1 MKESIKKL
9 TVAVCAAAIT
19 AMISTVAVTAAETAR
34 PMPDGSG
41 TTTTTQTMNT
51 SSGETGETAAVTATQ
66 APVTNNV
73 VNTAN
78 NVTTSSS
85 QTSNKKYQSRLG
97 GFLWFILS
105 VVVNFILSCWI
116 GNRFYNLAKKSNQS
130 SAEIRALRK
139 DIEEKF
145 SSTLKDISEPA
156 IEVMNSNENYAR
168 NDEGIV
174 MPDRHSKIE
183 MNDEEREIFRKWDAQ
198 RTGSKHNHRVSSH
211 NEDEY
216 EDFDSDREEE
226 EEIHESRQR
235 KPQGS
240 AYRPTRRSSGIEFD
254 DEEDDD
260 YYDDEDYD
268 YDEHRTSSKK
278 RPAKMNDR
286 REGSSGKKKSI
297 NKARGKAKDF
307 LSNVFPF
314 DE

>member
-19 AMISTVAVTAAETAR
+19 AMISTVAVTASETAR
-34 PMPDGSG
+34 PMPDSSG
-41 TTTTTQTMNT
+41 TTTTQTMNT
-51 SSGETGETAAVTATQ
+51 SSGETGETAAVSVTQ

-78 NVTTSSS
+78 NVTTSSE
-85 QTSNKKYQSRLG
+85 TSNKKYQSRLG
-97 GFLWFILS
+97 GFLWFLLS

-116 GNRFYNLAKKSNQS
+116 GNRFYKLARKSNQS

-168 NDEGIV
+168 SDEGIV
-174 MPDRHSKIE
+174 MPDRHSKVEI
-183 MNDEEREIFRKWDAQ
+183 NDEEREIFRRWDAQ
-198 RTGSKHNHRVSSH
+198 RTGSKNNHKVSSH
-211 NEDEY
+211 NEDDY
-216 EDFDSDREEE
+216 EDFDSEREEE

-254 DEEDDD
+254 DEDDDD

-268 YDEHRTSSKK
+268 YDERRTSSKK

-286 REGSSGKKKSI
+286 RESSSGKKNGI